1 MRSVPIG
8 VLFVM
13 LAAPAWG
20 FDANGVALG
29 ATEADVL
36 RQYPSARCRPLEW
49 KSDAAQRR
57 CDDAKAEIG
66 GAQARITFFLKGD
79 AVQAFDVRF
88 DAQHLERVL
97 AHLKER
103 FGKPVSETREKIE
116 RRRETRE
123 LYKVRWERGADRAVL
138 TSQIKRR
145 RVDLNVW
152 RGNFDT
158 EIYRIR

>member
-1 MRSVPIG
+1 MMRKWGLS
-8 VLFVM
+8 LFVV

-29 ATEADVL
+29 ATEAEVL
-36 RQYPSARCRPLEW
+36 EQYPSARCRPLEW

-57 CDDAKAEIG
+57 CDDAQAEIG

-97 AHLKER
+97 AHLRER
-103 FGKPVSETREKIE
+103 FGKPASETREKIE

-123 LYKVRWERGADRAVL
+123 LYKVRWQRGGDKAVL
-138 TSQIKRR
+138 TSQVKRR

-152 RGNFDT
+152 RGDFDA
-158 EIYRIR
+158 EIYRIK

>member
-1 MRSVPIG
+1 MG
-8 VLFVM
+8 KKWGLTLFF
-13 LAAPAWG
+13 LALPAWG
-20 FDANGVALG
+20 FDANGVGLG

-36 RQYPSARCRPLEW
+36 KQYPAARCRPLEW

-57 CDDAKAEIG
+57 CEDAKAEIA
-66 GAQARITFFLKGD
+66 GALARVTFFLKDD

-88 DAQHLERVL
+88 DAQHLERVV

-103 FGKPVSETREKIE
+103 YGKPASEAREKIE

-123 LYKVRWERGADRAVL
+123 LYKLRWQRGGDRAVL
-138 TSQIKRR
+138 TSQFNRR

-158 EIYRIR
+158 EIYRFK